1 MPVCVEKA
9 EVCLFQGLTVLGP
22 GQSLVQYLEGELCYT
37 VHCLHH
43 RDPESGFYA
52 MDVSSVNCSQKC
64 GPVWSFSMHASVL
77 FPISIAQLSFRLSLC
92 LCAAPGVRAVHWPSG
107 VLRLL
112 QKHLL
117 HIYRWKQDY
126 RSFCCMGYTFTC
138 PLIHR
143 FLFLCFFSFLSRMIT
158 VCFCVQVGSSWVENC
173 TRYDCVETAVGAV
186 VLASGVVCPP
196 FNDTECLQVWTSE
209 NDCS

>member
-1 MPVCVEKA
+1 MPICVEKA
-9 EVCLFQGLTVLGP
+9 EVCLFQGVTVLGP

-64 GPVWSFSMHASVL
+64 GPVWSFFNVFEHFIYHQCCSAVLHADLL
-77 FPISIAQLSFRLSLC
+77 FLRSIRCTSHPLTLRCAAAPAKTSPARLLMKTGLQIFLLYGLHIYLPFAPSFFFSSSSQWDWLC
-92 LCAAPGVRAVHWPSG
+92 LCTQA
-107 VLRLL
+107 
-112 QKHLL
+112 
-117 HIYRWKQDY
+117 
-126 RSFCCMGYTFTC
+126 
-138 PLIHR
+138 
-143 FLFLCFFSFLSRMIT
+143 
-158 VCFCVQVGSSWVENC
+158 GSSWVENC

-186 VLASGVVCPP
+186 ILASGVVCPP

-209 NDCS
+209 NEW

>member
-9 EVCLFQGLTVLGP
+9 EVCLFQGATLLGP

-43 RDPESGFYA
+43 RDPDSGFFA

-64 GPVWSFSMHASVL
+64 GPVWSFFHAFQHFIHHQHRPADPFFFVHSTRCTSRPLTLRCAAAPAKTSPARLLMTTGLQIFLLYGLNIHLLFAPPFLFVL
-77 FPISIAQLSFRLSLC
+77 RQRDWLC
-92 LCAAPGVRAVHWPSG
+92 LC
-107 VLRLL
+107 
-112 QKHLL
+112 
-117 HIYRWKQDY
+117 
-126 RSFCCMGYTFTC
+126 
-138 PLIHR
+138 
-143 FLFLCFFSFLSRMIT
+143 
-158 VCFCVQVGSSWVENC
+158 VQAGSSWVENC

-186 VLASGVVCPP
+186 ILASGVVCPP

-209 NDCS
+209 NECK